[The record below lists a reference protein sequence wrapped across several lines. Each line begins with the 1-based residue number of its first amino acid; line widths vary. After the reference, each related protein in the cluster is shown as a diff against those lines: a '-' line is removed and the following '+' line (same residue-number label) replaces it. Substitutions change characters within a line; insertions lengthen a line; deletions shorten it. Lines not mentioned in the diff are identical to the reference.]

1 MDTIEK
7 IHPSGL
13 VTISL
18 NDKIVQIVPNLI
30 TTAGK
35 EWIADRM
42 QQDTGSAVMGWMT
55 VGTSS
60 TAAAI
65 GDTGCTTQIF
75 HQALTTSGGV
85 VAGAVITFAT
95 TIAPGD
101 GTGAI
106 AEASISNNVTVDTGD
121 CLAHTV
127 FAVINKGALDTMT
140 ISWAVTI
147 S

>member
-18 NDKIVQIVPNLI
+18 NDKIVRTAPNLI

-42 QQDTGSAVMGWMT
+42 QQGTASVMGWMT
-55 VGTSS
+55 IGTSS

-75 HQALTTSGGV
+75 HQALTVSGGV
-85 VAGAVITFAT
+85 VAGAVITFAS
-95 TIAPGD
+95 TIAAGS

-106 AEASISNNVTVDTGD
+106 VEASVNNNVTVDTGD

-127 FAVINKGALDTMT
+127 FTVVNKGALDTMS